1 MKSIKRQSG
10 NAILGAFCV
19 FLFLALSVSF
29 AIISVL
35 NSGYSLHD
43 RCKVLS
49 QNYYASLRGRELSS
63 LSKDEY
69 FKIKLNVTPS
79 FNKYRDLLSNLEV
92 EAEKGFLS
100 ISELTIVN
108 DHIDNKFCT
117 PYWTYKDEFLTLKD
131 RNMATDE
138 THPKSEVFE

>member
-1 MKSIKRQSG
+1 MKSIRRQSG
-10 NAILGAFCV
+10 SAILGALCV
-19 FLFLALSVSF
+19 FLFLALSVWF

-43 RCKVLS
+43 KCKDLS
-49 QNYYASLRGRELSS
+49 QNYYASLRGREISS

-79 FNKYRDLLSNLEV
+79 FNEYRDLLSHLEV

-100 ISELTIVN
+100 TNELTIVN

-117 PYWTYKDEFLTLKD
+117 PYWTYKDEFLTFKD
-131 RNMATDE
+131 GSMANNE
-138 THPKSEVFE
+138 THPKSEDFE